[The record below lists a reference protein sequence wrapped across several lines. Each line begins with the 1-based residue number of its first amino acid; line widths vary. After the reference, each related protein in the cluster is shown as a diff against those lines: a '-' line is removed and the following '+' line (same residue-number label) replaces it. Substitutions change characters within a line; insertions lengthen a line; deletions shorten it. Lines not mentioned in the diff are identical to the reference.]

1 MKKYLLFVCF
11 LWTLSSC
18 MSKLSPAKE
27 SKNTEKITEYSEDLS
42 VFRPKYESTQP
53 AIIEKT
59 ESPKSPNAPSKSSS
73 TLKNENDAVEAML
86 VHIKETNKKL
96 AEGKGFRIQVFSG
109 NNKADFESAKSYLYR
124 NFSELELYESYSQ
137 PTYKIKVGD
146 FISIDEA
153 SRYQTDLKTKFST
166 VRIISDKI
174 NVKKA
179 LEIK

>member
-1 MKKYLLFVCF
+1 MKKHLLFLSF
-11 LWTLSSC
+11 LWFLSSC
-18 MSKLSPAKE
+18 MSKLNPSKE
-27 SKNTEKITEYSEDLS
+27 NKNSEKITEYSEDLS
-42 VFRPKYESTQP
+42 VFRPKYETPQS
-53 AIIEKT
+53 ANVEKT
-59 ESPKSPNAPSKSSS
+59 ELPKTQTASDKATSP
-73 TLKNENDAVEAML
+73 LKNENDAVEAML

-96 AEGKGFRIQVFSG
+96 AEGKGYRIQVFSG

-146 FISIDEA
+146 FVSMDEA
-153 SRYQTDLKTKFST
+153 AKYQTNLKTKFST

-174 NVKKA
+174 NIKKA

>member
-11 LWTLSSC
+11 LWTLASC
-18 MSKLSPAKE
+18 ISKLSPSKE
-27 SKNTEKITEYSEDLS
+27 SKTAEKITEYSEDLS
-42 VFRPKYESTQP
+42 VFRPKYETTQP
-53 AIIEKT
+53 AVIEKT
-59 ESPKSPNAPSKSSS
+59 ESPKTSSNPAKSSS

-86 VHIKETNKKL
+86 AHIKETNKKL

-124 NFSELELYESYSQ
+124 NYSELELYESYSQ

-153 SRYQTDLKTKFST
+153 TRYQADLKIKFST
-166 VRIISDKI
+166 VRVISEKI
-174 NVKKA
+174 NLKKA
-179 LEIK
+179 LENK

>member
-1 MKKYLLFVCF
+1 MSLLQYFGNYS
-11 LWTLSSC
+11 LHYQ
-18 MSKLSPAKE
+18 AE
-27 SKNTEKITEYSEDLS
+27 SKNFSIQGS
-42 VFRPKYESTQP
+42 
-53 AIIEKT
+53 
-59 ESPKSPNAPSKSSS
+59 
-73 TLKNENDAVEAML
+73 
-86 VHIKETNKKL
+86 IKETNKKL

-146 FISIDEA
+146 FISVDEA
-153 SRYQTDLKTKFST
+153 SRYQSDLKTKFST

>member
-1 MKKYLLFVCF
+1 MKKYLLFVSF
-11 LWTLSSC
+11 LWTLASC
-18 MSKLSPAKE
+18 MSKLSPTKE
-27 SKNTEKITEYSEDLS
+27 SKSAEKITEYSEDLS
-42 VFRPKYESTQP
+42 VFRPKYETTQP

-59 ESPKSPNAPSKSSS
+59 ESPKTPTTTAKSSP
-73 TLKNENDAVEAML
+73 TLKNENEAVETML
-86 VHIKETNKKL
+86 AHIKETNKKL
-96 AEGKGFRIQVFSG
+96 AESKGFRIQVFSG

-153 SRYQTDLKTKFST
+153 TRYQADLKTKFST
-166 VRIISDKI
+166 VRIVSDKI
-174 NVKKA
+174 NIKKA